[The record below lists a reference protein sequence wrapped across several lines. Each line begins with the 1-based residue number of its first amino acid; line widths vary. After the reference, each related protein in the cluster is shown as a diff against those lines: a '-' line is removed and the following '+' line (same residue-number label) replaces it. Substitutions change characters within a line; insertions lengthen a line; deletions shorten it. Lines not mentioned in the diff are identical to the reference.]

1 MTHHTAPVP
10 EAGERYIGVFA
21 ILHRAMDVI
30 DAVNLGVAILKTQRP
45 EQVFVIQ
52 RIKCQR
58 IGFQGKEIDNRRTV
72 QPEVFCLKRQ
82 VR

>member
-30 DAVNLGVAILKTQRP
+30 DAVNLGGP
-45 EQVFVIQ
+45 S
-52 RIKCQR
+52 
-58 IGFQGKEIDNRRTV
+58 
-72 QPEVFCLKRQ
+72 
-82 VR
+82 